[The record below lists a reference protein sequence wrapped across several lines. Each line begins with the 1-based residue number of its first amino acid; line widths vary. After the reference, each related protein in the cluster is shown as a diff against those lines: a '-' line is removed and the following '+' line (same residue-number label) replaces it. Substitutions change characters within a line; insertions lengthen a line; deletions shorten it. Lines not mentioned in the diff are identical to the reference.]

1 MLNQARGGG
10 MTRVRLTQRE
20 VDVARHLA
28 RGKSNKIIARELGIS
43 PHTVRDH
50 VSELL
55 HKSGAGRRTRL
66 LAVLQAGFLFGLDL
80 LL

>member
-1 MLNQARGGG
+1 
-10 MTRVRLTQRE
+10 LTERE

-28 RGKSNKIIARELGIS
+28 QGKSNKIIARELGIS

-50 VSELL
+50 VSVLL
-55 HKSGAGRRTRL
+55 RKSGVDRRTRL

>member
-1 MLNQARGGG
+1 
-10 MTRVRLTQRE
+10 MTVRE
-20 VDVARHLA
+20 VDVARRLA
-28 RGKSNKIIARELGIS
+28 QGKSNKTIARELGIS

-55 HKSGAGRRTRL
+55 HKSGVDRRTRL
-66 LAVLQAGFLFGLDL
+66 LAVLRAGFLFGLDL

>member
-1 MLNQARGGG
+1 
-10 MTRVRLTQRE
+10 MTSLRLTERE

-28 RGKSNKIIARELGIS
+28 QGKSNKIIARELGIS

-50 VSELL
+50 VSVLL
-55 HKSGAGRRTRL
+55 RKSGVDRRTRL